1 MGKQWKQWQTLS
13 FWAPKFTADSDCSHE
28 INRHLPQGRKV
39 TTNLDNV
46 LKNQRHHF
54 ASKGPYSQS
63 YGFSSSNVWMWE
75 LDHKEGWVK
84 NGCFLT
90 VVLEKDSWEF
100 LGQQGDQTINP
111 KGNQCCIFIGRT
123 DAEAEATIFWP
134 PDENSQLF
142 GKDPDAGRL
151 RTGGEGG
158 DRWWNGWMASL
169 TQQTWIWAS
178 SVTQWKTGMPGMLQ
192 SMGLQRV
199 SHDWLT
205 KK

>member
-13 FWAPKFTADSDCSHE
+13 SWAPKFTADSDCSHE
-28 INRHLPQGRKV
+28 INRHLLLGRKV

-54 ASKGPYSQS
+54 ASKDPYSQS
-63 YGFSSSNVWMWE
+63 YGFSSSNVGMWE

-111 KGNQCCIFIGRT
+111 KGNQSCIFIGRT

-134 PDENSQLF
+134 PDKNSQLWKRPWCWEI
-142 GKDPDAGRL
+142 KDRRRRGWQMMKWLDGIIDSTDMNL
-151 RTGGEGG
+151 SKLCDTVK
-158 DRWWNGWMASL
+158 DRD
-169 TQQTWIWAS
+169 TWHAAVHGS
-178 SVTQWKTGMPGMLQ
+178 AKSR
-192 SMGLQRV
+192 S
-199 SHDWLT
+199 WLID
-205 KK
+205 